1 MRLVFSIAFFLLSPG
16 LELVAQ
22 TNVKSLGALGDGVQ
36 DDAPALIR
44 ALEQG
49 VSDLYFPKGS
59 YRLGRTLVFN
69 LAKTGFASVTS
80 DGTAS
85 LVMEGEGPALAFLG
99 SHEGTAAPH
108 TVKPQIWTG
117 ERTPMVS
124 GIEIVGKH
132 ALADGIKAVGTM
144 QLTVSKVVIHDARHA
159 VHLAARNRNV
169 IIADSNFYNN
179 RGIGVFLDEV
189 NLHQINIV
197 NSHISYNLGGGI
209 VSHGGNVRNLQ
220 VGACD
225 IEGNH
230 HAEGPASA
238 NIWLDSTGGSIGEV
252 AVTGCTVQHT
262 NKAPDSAN
270 IRIQGGGLD
279 SSLERREGRPFTRE
293 GNITIGN
300 NVFSDV
306 QVNIEIRNARGV
318 TVTGNTFWEG
328 FQHDLFVQDSAHV
341 VVSGN
346 NFDRNPRYLVNGF
359 SNAEHNGVV
368 FRGCADSSFT
378 ANVVAGVRVHPAAV
392 EFSDCTRMQVS
403 NNSVL
408 DSDGSAIL
416 LKNVDRSVVIGNILR
431 DDRPRDPQLSSSP
444 KDAPVS
450 LRIEGGTGNLI
461 QSNLLSVP

>member
-1 MRLVFSIAFFLLSPG
+1 
-16 LELVAQ
+16 
-22 TNVKSLGALGDGVQ
+22 
-36 DDAPALIR
+36 
-44 ALEQG
+44 
-49 VSDLYFPKGS
+49 
-59 YRLGRTLVFN
+59 LVFN
-69 LAKTGFASVTS
+69 LAKTGFASVTG

-85 LVMEGEGPALAFLG
+85 LLMEAEGPALVFLG
-99 SHEGTAAPH
+99 SHEGTAAPN
-108 TVKPQIWTG
+108 TVKPRIWAG

-124 GIEIVGKH
+124 GIEIAGRH

-144 QLTVSKVVIHDARHA
+144 QLIVSKVVVHDARHA
-159 VHLAARNRNV
+159 VHLATRNRNV
-169 IIADSNFYNN
+169 IVADSNFYNN

-197 NSHISYNLGGGI
+197 NSHISYNAGGGI

-220 VGACD
+220 IGACD

-230 HAEGPASA
+230 HGEGPASA

-252 AVTGCTVQHT
+252 AITGCTVQHT

-270 IRIQGGGLD
+270 IRIQGGGMD

-328 FQHDLFVQDSAHV
+328 FQHDLLVLDSSHV
-341 VVSGN
+341 VVNGN

-359 SNAEHNGVV
+359 ANAEQNGVV

-378 ANVVAGVRVHPAAV
+378 GNVVAGVRVHPAAV
-392 EFSDCTRMQVS
+392 EFSDCIRMQIS
-403 NNSVL
+403 ANSVL
-408 DSDGSAIL
+408 DSDGSALL
-416 LKNVDRSVVIGNILR
+416 LKNLQRSVVMGNILR
-431 DDRPRDPQLSSSP
+431 DDRPRDSQPEARLEQ
-444 KDAPVS
+444 APAS
-450 LRIEGGTGNLI
+450 LRIEGGSENLI
-461 QSNLLSVP
+461 QSNAVSVR